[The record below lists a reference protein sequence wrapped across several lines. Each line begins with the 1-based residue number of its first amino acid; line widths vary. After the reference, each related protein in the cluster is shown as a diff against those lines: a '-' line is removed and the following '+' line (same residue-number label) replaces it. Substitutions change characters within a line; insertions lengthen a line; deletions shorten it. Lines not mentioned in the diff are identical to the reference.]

1 VWQFRPQ
8 HFLQFC
14 LEMENAPMR
23 MSWLLLAPLV
33 LASAALSGCAD
44 EAEKVPLQA
53 RESPQQQVV
62 DKSRLA
68 VLALRSN
75 EVVGRPVNEELRK
88 ARGVLIFPNLVRAG
102 VIVGAGGGV
111 GVLLG
116 RIAGGWSDPAFY
128 FSGEGSFGLQIG
140 VEAGQV
146 MFVIRNDAA
155 LTKIV
160 NGNVNLG
167 VDVSVAIGPL
177 GGGAAGGT
185 TSNLSAD
192 LVAFSVQEGIFGGAA
207 FKGGVINP
215 MLDWDEAYYGIGAT
229 PRGIVLENRLHNPGA
244 PPLKAALAIR

>member
-1 VWQFRPQ
+1 MV
-8 HFLQFC
+8 
-14 LEMENAPMR
+14 NAPMR

-33 LASAALSGCAD
+33 LTSAALSGCAD
-44 EAEKVPLQA
+44 EQTESVPPQA

-75 EVVGRPVNEELRK
+75 EVVGRPVNEELSK

-140 VEAGQV
+140 FEAGQV

-160 NGNVNLG
+160 NGNVNIG
-167 VDVSVAIGPL
+167 ADVSVAIGPF

-185 TSNLSAD
+185 TTNLGAD

-215 MLDWDEAYYGIGAT
+215 MLDWNEAYYGPGAT
-229 PRGIVLENRLHNPGA
+229 PRAIVVENRFHNPGA
-244 PPLKAALAIR
+244 LGLKAALAIP